1 MCSSVSFDTHAA
13 HAGVPCLGDPHS
25 QIDHKVGICYT
36 VVPLGREGPRVAP
49 SSLLAVLGPVV
60 WWNHPFVWEYYSLF
74 ADGFLLHLFLLYPPM
89 CVYVCTGAC
98 WRWRDGSGDGENDH
112 WGGLNS
118 VYWTVCALFSVDWT
132 PCVILFTQ
140 FGQMTCS
147 IFLLAKDRYSWR
159 HERRKG
165 QSQTKLTPGQEGA
178 RRSISC
184 ISAGIKQDVCF
195 PAGEAVRMSAVLEA
209 LPAQGDWYANAG
221 KVLRP
226 ACRRCLLHNVLVV
239 TSWPRYVCVFIRSSE
254 HRASYGLERCCRLI
268 PAKNAAKIDRVCVFC
283 WVNRRY

>member
-1 MCSSVSFDTHAA
+1 MKSSFCMRILQFVCWWLPATS
-13 HAGVPCLGDPHS
+13 
-25 QIDHKVGICYT
+25 I
-36 VVPLGREGPRVAP
+36 
-49 SSLLAVLGPVV
+49 SSLPT
-60 WWNHPFVWEYYSLF
+60 
-74 ADGFLLHLFLLYPPM
+74 
-89 CVYVCTGAC
+89 YVCVRVHRCLLTLARWL
-98 WRWRDGSGDGENDH
+98 WRWWKWSLGWTEFCLLDCLCFVFS
-112 WGGLNS
+112 WLNS
-118 VYWTVCALFSVDWT
+118 LCNFVY
-132 PCVILFTQ
+132 
-140 FGQMTCS
+140 S
-147 IFLLAKDRYSWR
+147 IRSNAMFYFYVGYKDRYSWR

-283 WVNRRY
+283 WVNRRD

>member
-1 MCSSVSFDTHAA
+1 MASCYIYFFFTHL
-13 HAGVPCLGDPHS
+13 C
-25 QIDHKVGICYT
+25 
-36 VVPLGREGPRVAP
+36 
-49 SSLLAVLGPVV
+49 
-60 WWNHPFVWEYYSLF
+60 
-74 ADGFLLHLFLLYPPM
+74 
-89 CVYVCTGAC
+89 VCTCAQVPA
-98 WRWRDGSGDGENDH
+98 DAGEMALEMVKMIIGVD
-112 WGGLNS
+112 WILFTGLFELL
-118 VYWTVCALFSVDWT
+118 CALFSVDWT

>member
-1 MCSSVSFDTHAA
+1 MCSSISFDTHAA

-140 FGQMTCS
+140 FGQMPCS
-147 IFLLAKDRYSWR
+147 IFMLAIRIVIADVMNEGRVSP
-159 HERRKG
+159 
-165 QSQTKLTPGQEGA
+165 KL
-178 RRSISC
+178 
-184 ISAGIKQDVCF
+184 
-195 PAGEAVRMSAVLEA
+195 
-209 LPAQGDWYANAG
+209 N
-221 KVLRP
+221 
-226 ACRRCLLHNVLVV
+226 
-239 TSWPRYVCVFIRSSE
+239 
-254 HRASYGLERCCRLI
+254 
-268 PAKNAAKIDRVCVFC
+268 
-283 WVNRRY
+283 